1 MKPQRQTASTF
12 NEAHASRDENALL
25 LREGRKIVEALG
37 QTLAPLVEVVLHDL
51 TRPEHSVV
59 AIANNLSGRQVGDA
73 ATEMGLA
80 RIADPGFPEV
90 VPNYPNRFPD
100 GRPVKSTSIGLKN
113 SAGECV
119 AALCLNMDVS
129 LLGAVTA
136 GLSQL
141 MQTGNAAPVGET
153 LAQRAKGEA
162 RDEVRATLERFA
174 AARNTTPI
182 GMTLAQRREAVREL
196 AASGHLNLRHALADV
211 AATLGVARSTVYT
224 YLPAEHRS

>member
-1 MKPQRQTASTF
+1 MSGIMKTTRETRT
-12 NEAHASRDENALL
+12 SRPADENELL

-51 TRPEHSVV
+51 TRPEQSVV
-59 AIANNLSGRQVGDA
+59 AIANNLSGRRVGDA
-73 ATEMGLA
+73 ATEMGVA
-80 RIADPGFPEV
+80 RITDPGFPEV

-100 GRPVKSTSIGLKN
+100 GRPVKSTSIGLKT
-113 SAGECV
+113 SAGEYV

-136 GLSQL
+136 GLGQL
-141 MQTGNAAPVGET
+141 IQSGTAAPVVET
-153 LAQRAKGEA
+153 LAPRTAGCVREA
-162 RDEVRATLERFA
+162 LERFA

-182 GMTLAQRREAVREL
+182 GMTLAQRREAVHEL
-196 AASGHLNLRHALADV
+196 AGNGLLNLRHALADV

-224 YLPAEHRS
+224 YLPAEDRP

>member
-1 MKPQRQTASTF
+1 MSIMAKHPKVPQGGP
-12 NEAHASRDENALL
+12 SRENRLL

-51 TRPEHSVV
+51 TAPEHSVV
-59 AIANNLSGRQVGDA
+59 AISNNLSGREVGDA

-80 RIADPGFPEV
+80 RITDAGFPEV
-90 VPNYPNRFPD
+90 VANYPNRFPD

-113 SAGECV
+113 SAGEYV
-119 AALCLNMDVS
+119 AAICLNMDVS

-136 GLSQL
+136 GLGQL
-141 MQTGNAAPVGET
+141 MRADAVAPVAET
-153 LAQRAKGEA
+153 LGPLGSGEA
-162 RDEVRATLERFA
+162 RESVRVALERFA

-196 AASGHLNLRHALADV
+196 ADSGHLNLRHALAEV
-211 AATLGVARSTVYT
+211 ARTLGVARSTVYT
-224 YLPAEHRS
+224 YLPSEHRP

>member
-1 MKPQRQTASTF
+1 MKSSITQPANPGAVER
-12 NEAHASRDENALL
+12 ENQLL

-51 TRPEHSVV
+51 TAPEQSVV
-59 AIANNLSGRQVGDA
+59 AIANNLSGRQVGEA

-80 RIADPGFPEV
+80 RIADPGFPDV
-90 VPNYPNRFPD
+90 VANYPNRFPD

-119 AALCLNMDVS
+119 AAICLNMDVS

-136 GLSQL
+136 GLGQL
-141 MQTGNAAPVGET
+141 MQTGQAAPVTET
-153 LAQRAKGEA
+153 LAPHANGEA
-162 RDEVRATLERFA
+162 RETIRAALERFA

-196 AASGHLNLRHALADV
+196 AGSGHLNLRHALAEV
-211 AATLGVARSTVYT
+211 ARTLGVARPTVYS
-224 YLPAEHRS
+224 YLPTEHQP

>member
-1 MKPQRQTASTF
+1 MAKHSKALQSTLPGA
-12 NEAHASRDENALL
+12 NSSENRLL

-51 TRPEHSVV
+51 TAPEHSVV
-59 AIANNLSGRQVGDA
+59 AISNNLSGREVGDA

-80 RIADPGFPEV
+80 RITDSGFPEV
-90 VPNYPNRFPD
+90 VANYPNRFPD

-113 SAGECV
+113 SAGEYV
-119 AALCLNMDVS
+119 AAICLNMDVS

-136 GLSQL
+136 GLGQL
-141 MQTGNAAPVGET
+141 MQTDAAAPVAET
-153 LAQRAKGEA
+153 LGPGGSGEA
-162 RDEVRATLERFA
+162 RESVRAALERFA

-196 AASGHLNLRHALADV
+196 AASGHLNLRHALAEV
-211 AATLGVARSTVYT
+211 ARTLGVARSTVYT
-224 YLPAEHRS
+224 YLPSEHRP

>member
-1 MKPQRQTASTF
+1 MSDIMKSTH
-12 NEAHASRDENALL
+12 EIRSSLLRDENALL
-25 LREGRKIVEALG
+25 LREGAKIVEALG

-51 TRPEHSVV
+51 TQPEHSVV
-59 AIANNLSGRQVGDA
+59 AIANNLSGRQIGDA

-80 RIADPGFPEV
+80 RITDPGFPEV

-100 GRPVKSTSIGLKN
+100 GRPAKSTSIGLKN

-136 GLSQL
+136 GLGQL
-141 MQTGNAAPVGET
+141 IQTSTQAPVAET
-153 LAQRAKGEA
+153 LAPRAVGC
-162 RDEVRATLERFA
+162 VRETLERFA

-196 AASGHLNLRHALADV
+196 AASGMLNLRHALADV
-211 AATLGVARSTVYT
+211 ATTLGVARSTVYT
-224 YLPAEHRS
+224 YLPAEDRP

>member
-1 MKPQRQTASTF
+1 MAKTAKHIKPSASERT
-12 NEAHASRDENALL
+12 RENRLL

-51 TRPEHSVV
+51 TAPEHSVV
-59 AIANNLSGRQVGDA
+59 AISNNLSGREVGDA

-80 RIADPGFPEV
+80 RITDADFPEV
-90 VPNYPNRFPD
+90 VANYPNRFPD

-119 AALCLNMDVS
+119 AAICLNMDVS

-136 GLSQL
+136 GLGQL
-141 MQTGNAAPVGET
+141 MQTDTVAPVAET
-153 LAQRAKGEA
+153 LGPRGSGEA
-162 RDEVRATLERFA
+162 RESVRAALERFA

-196 AASGHLNLRHALADV
+196 AGSGHLNLRHALAEV
-211 AATLGVARSTVYT
+211 ARTLGVARSTVYT
-224 YLPAEHRS
+224 YLPSEHRP